1 MEEQPKSVQEKCNYL
16 QISLTIHFENTPDPR
31 ENYHIEVA
39 LKEHSE
45 DEYRIIAITERLP
58 GSSAIAWA
66 ESFTLLYKF
75 QKQQKMKFLLYKSD
89 FNGIKV
95 LAGQAKEDLSRIL
108 RAGSYIGVLD
118 GNNNS
123 IGRVDVNFQEQL
135 ESRQKVY
142 MIISGRNLDD
152 LDTFTK
158 SDPYIKLY
166 KGFEDDWLLIYESKI
181 IMNNLN
187 PSWDPIT
194 MDYSFLCDNKGSTKM
209 KIECFDFDDQKKSD
223 FIGECEFHARDLI
236 KGKKFILYN
245 PEKSKSNTGA
255 IVIEKFDLI
264 DEGSFIDYLRQGMRI
279 NLTIAIDYTSSNGLI
294 TNNNSLHYLSS
305 ESKNEYEQALEK
317 IGKIL
322 SEYDD
327 DKKYS
332 IFGFGG
338 EPEWLDS
345 VSHCFALNG
354 FQDNPYIKGFENV
367 LQVYKNTLPEIKLS
381 GPTKFRPLLE
391 KQLEICRNSDEN
403 TYHILLILTDGV
415 AHDLQETID
424 LLVIASREALSVL
437 FIGIGPEHFLD
448 LKKLDSDIKMLENS
462 KGNRSQRDIVQFVS
476 FREFEG
482 DIEGFAREALM
493 EIPSQMMQYMEFK
506 RKKQVEVISS
516 SN

>member
-1 MEEQPKSVQEKCNYL
+1 MERQPKSGKEKCNYL
-16 QISLTIHFENTPDPR
+16 QISLTIHFDIIPKPI

-45 DEYRIIAITERLP
+45 EEYRIIAITEHLP

-66 ESFTLLYKF
+66 EAFTLLYKF
-75 QKQQKMKFLLYKSD
+75 QKQQKMKYILYKSD

-95 LAGQAKEDLSRIL
+95 LVGQAKEDLSRIL
-108 RAGSYIGVLD
+108 RAGSYVRIVD
-118 GNNNS
+118 EDDNS
-123 IGRVDVNFQEQL
+123 IGRVDVNCQEQL

-142 MIISGRNLDD
+142 MIVSGRNLDD

-158 SDPYIKLY
+158 SDPYIKMY

-181 IMNNLN
+181 IMNCLN
-187 PSWDPIT
+187 PNWDPIT

-209 KIECFDFDDQKKSD
+209 KIECFDFDDQKKSE
-223 FIGECEFHARDLI
+223 FIGECEFHARDLV
-236 KGKKFILYN
+236 KGRDFILNN
-245 PEKSKSNTGA
+245 PEKNKRNTGA
-255 IVIEKFDLI
+255 IFIEKFDLI

-294 TNNNSLHYLSS
+294 VNNNSLHYLSS
-305 ESKNEYEQALEK
+305 ETKNEYEQALEK
-317 IGKIL
+317 IGRIL

-332 IFGFGG
+332 VFGFGG

-345 VSHCFALNG
+345 VSHCFALNS

-367 LQVYKNTLPEIKLS
+367 LQIYKRTLPDIKLS

-391 KQLEICRNSDEN
+391 RQLELCRNSDEN
-403 TYHILLILTDGV
+403 NYHILLILTDGV
-415 AHDLQETID
+415 AHDLQETVD
-424 LLVIASREALSVL
+424 LLVCASREALSVI

-448 LKKLDSDIKMLENS
+448 LKKLDSDIKMLESSRGS
-462 KGNRSQRDIVQFVS
+462 KSQRDIVQFVS

-493 EIPSQMMQYMEFK
+493 EIPTQMMQYMELK
-506 RKKQVEVISS
+506 KKKQVEVISS